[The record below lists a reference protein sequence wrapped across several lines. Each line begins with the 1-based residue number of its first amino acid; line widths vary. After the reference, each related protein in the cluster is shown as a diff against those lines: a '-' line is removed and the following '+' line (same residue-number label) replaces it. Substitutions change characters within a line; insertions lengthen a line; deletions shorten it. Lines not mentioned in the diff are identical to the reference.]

1 MKDTDRIAQL
11 QDEVAKLKADK
22 EMLEKTVAQLQSTLN
37 RMIDRYVTGSKE
49 TS

>member
-1 MKDTDRIAQL
+1 MKDTDRITQL
-11 QDEVAKLKADK
+11 QDENAKLKADK
-22 EMLEKTVAQLQSTLN
+22 EMLEKTVTQLQGTLN